1 MIENLTL
8 AQKVIKAHTIDPLE
22 KHTVVVL
29 ERIGDAGEEF
39 RFAIEPGQ
47 RVPKKWLGIILDL
60 MRGRTLQDKYFAFAV
75 TGDPDLR
82 LHVPAPVNMDD
93 HVHSAQ
99 LNIDIGYSVT
109 DPRMVVTSRRHDP
122 VRKLREE
129 AARLMQ
135 RDVAWRSWNSV
146 RENSHEIAGEIVA
159 ANRDPLNR
167 FASQYG
173 FRVHDLAMVIR
184 IDDSFI
190 VYKKTE
196 AAVTLQE
203 EVHRVTSEFERAKM
217 SEEARTSELRD
228 QQLQMTN
235 VRQQTYKHQLT
246 ALAEVQQLEREHVH
260 SAVRGH
266 KRLEDIYDA
275 ATNAAKQALETIGG
289 SIKSPEQLTETLQ
302 SFYTAVGQ
310 TRALVEGETVS
321 PEVSVEGQ
329 PPVRRITAGQSGA
342 CAVITDMLSHTERM
356 SMDVATKH
364 QLQSAILH
372 LIAEL
377 MLNGTADAATVTL
390 YGERVGDLRAE
401 ASLPVDQFDYLKRF
415 ADVDRL
421 RAALC

>member
-47 RVPKKWLGIILDL
+47 RVPKKWLGVILDL

-82 LHVPAPVNMDD
+82 VHVSERANMED
-93 HVHSAQ
+93 HVHWVM
-99 LNIDIGYSVT
+99 LNIEIGYTVT
-109 DPRMVVTSRRHDP
+109 DPRVVVTSRRHDP

-135 RDVAWRSWNSV
+135 RDVSWRNWNSV
-146 RENSHEIAGEIVA
+146 RDNVHDVARDIVA

-173 FRVHDLAMVIR
+173 FRVHDLDVAVK

-190 VYKKTE
+190 IDKRTVAT
-196 AAVTLQE
+196 VTVQE
-203 EVHRVTSEFERAKM
+203 EVHRVTSEFERNKM
-217 SEEARTSELRD
+217 VEEARTSELRD
-228 QQLQMTN
+228 QQTQTTK
-235 VRQQTYKHQLT
+235 VRGQTYEHQLI
-246 ALAEVQQLEREHVH
+246 ALEEAQQLEREHIH
-260 SAVRGH
+260 SVVEGRR
-266 KRLEDIYDA
+266 RLEDIYNA
-275 ATNAAKQALETIGG
+275 ATEAAKKAFLTVGD
-289 SIKSPEQLTETLQ
+289 SIKTPEQLSEALQ
-302 SFYTAVGQ
+302 SVYTAVGQ
-310 TRALVEGETVS
+310 TRALVEGETTGADMAGEAR
-321 PEVSVEGQ
+321 PM
-329 PPVRRITAGQSGA
+329 RRIGPGQSGVA
-342 CAVITDMLSHTERM
+342 AVIVEMLTNTERM
-356 SMDVATKH
+356 PVEIATKH

-377 MLNGTADAATVTL
+377 MLNGTADTEMVTL
-390 YGERVGDLRAE
+390 YGQRVADLRAE
-401 ASLPVDQFDYLKRF
+401 ASLPVEQFDYLKRF

-421 RAALC
+421 RASLC

>member
-8 AQKVIKAHTIDPLE
+8 AQKVIKVHTIDPLE

-82 LHVPAPVNMDD
+82 VHVSERANMED
-93 HVHSAQ
+93 HVHWVM
-99 LNIDIGYSVT
+99 LNIDIGYTVT
-109 DPRMVVTSRRHDP
+109 DPRMVVTSRRYDP

-129 AARLMQ
+129 AARLLQ
-135 RDVAWRSWNSV
+135 RDVSWRNWNSV
-146 RENSHEIAGEIVA
+146 RDNVHDVARDIVA

-173 FRVHDLAMVIR
+173 FRVHDLDLALL

-190 VYKKTE
+190 IDKKTR
-196 AAVTLQE
+196 ATVTVQE
-203 EVHRVTSEFERAKM
+203 EVHRVTSEFERNKM
-217 SEEARTSELRD
+217 VEEARTSELRD
-228 QQLQMTN
+228 QQTQTTL
-235 VRQQTYKHQLT
+235 VRGQTHEHQRI
-246 ALAEVQQLEREHVH
+246 ALREVQELEREHVH
-260 SAVRGH
+260 SVIEGRR
-266 KRLEDIYDA
+266 RLENIYNAATDA
-275 ATNAAKQALETIGG
+275 ATTVLEKVAD
-289 SIKSPEQLTETLQ
+289 SINTPEQLSEALQ

-310 TRALVEGETVS
+310 TRALVEGETTGAEMAVD
-321 PEVSVEGQ
+321 GR
-329 PPVRRITAGQSGA
+329 PPVRRITAGQSGVA
-342 CAVITDMLSHTERM
+342 AVIVDMLTNTERM
-356 SMDVATKH
+356 PVEIATKH

-377 MLNGTADAATVTL
+377 MLNGTADAETVTL
-390 YGERVGDLRAE
+390 YGQRVADLRAH